1 MNVSLPSALHPLTLF
16 CSSSPV
22 TLSTDLAPRNLPPI
36 RPLTPTFSPLMSN
49 TNSFRL
55 TQIKLDKFQA
65 NLTTFW
71 GGTGFL
77 WYTDI

>member
-1 MNVSLPSALHPLTLF
+1 MNVSLPPALHPLTLF

-22 TLSTDLAPRNLPPI
+22 TLSTDLAPCHLLPI
-36 RPLTPTFSPLMSN
+36 RPLTPTFSPLIFDI
-49 TNSFRL
+49 NSFRL

-77 WYTDI
+77 

>member
-1 MNVSLPSALHPLTLF
+1 MNVTLLPALHPQTLF
-16 CSSSPV
+16 CLSSPV
-22 TLSTDLAPRNLPPI
+22 TLSTDLAPCKLLLI
-36 RPLTPTFSPLMSN
+36 RPLTPTFSPVMSD
-49 TNSFRL
+49 TNGFRL

-77 WYTDI
+77 